1 MYGAVDCAVAV
12 NAESEYKEQAETFI
26 NFLAR
31 EDIVQLYQDMNGY
44 VIGMDGVESDV
55 DPILKDVSQMYSEGK
70 IGVYIP
76 QGNWDSY
83 GTALQQELISSSQQL
98 LLKEIDCDTFISNM
112 QDKLDELKEEKE

>member
-1 MYGAVDCAVAV
+1 
-12 NAESEYKEQAETFI
+12 
-26 NFLAR
+26 
-31 EDIVQLYQDMNGY
+31 MNGY